1 MNTLKEIL
9 YNNNWSGTNCSL
21 TTDKASTHNYVE
33 GFYENSFSS
42 YRDKKVKVLEIGIAS
57 GTSLLLWDEYFV
69 NNTGVYGIDINSSDI
84 TNEVEKR
91 ERINTIIGNAYDQK
105 LTETLPIFDIIID
118 DGPHTL
124 ESMVSFI
131 ELYLPKLNSNG
142 IMVIEDIQSLDWM
155 SELIEVF
162 NESKKDT
169 DECEVVDLRESIGRY
184 DDLMFI
190 IRRK

>member
-1 MNTLKEIL
+1 VNTLKEIL